1 MNQVKEVFMRR
12 ISVFFI
18 VLLIAAAP
26 SMAQDIDLSEI
37 DPADIDYS
45 KVDLSDVEFY
55 FNGPIEIFI
64 GGLEYGGKRYVA
76 KLDYDGGRTVK
87 VEAPVVKKTG
97 MRPQAIDL
105 SDVMLA
111 PGEKGVVLRNV
122 IIEGKRF
129 SGEVIPAKGNTLKL
143 ASYSVEGKARGAE
156 ERLAEYRQKISE
168 KERELRV
175 RDNKITRLENR
186 IDSRRSEK
194 DVMGQTFSR
203 TLTDGFKSARN
214 TLGDWSRSGG
224 NLEQDDNSQRFAKYL
239 VSQSQSADVLKY
251 SFSTRARNN
260 GWRGAGLHFLV
271 SGSDKASGYGL
282 GKSYLCWVTRDER
295 AMQTDKT
302 YIQLYKSMDDVKMIE
317 VKSTITDFDIAKGID
332 VDIYVDKAKDAITV
346 AANGE
351 EMFTFTDNDFYS
363 YGNAIAFRS
372 LGRARFEDFSLKVK

>member
-105 SDVMLA
+105 
-111 PGEKGVVLRNV
+111 RNV

-129 SGEVIPAKGNTLKL
+129 SGEVVPAKGNTLKL

-224 NLEQDDNSQRFAKYL
+224 NLEQDDSSQRFAKYL

-251 SFSTRARNN
+251 S
-260 GWRGAGLHFLV
+260 
-271 SGSDKASGYGL
+271 
-282 GKSYLCWVTRDER
+282 
-295 AMQTDKT
+295 
-302 YIQLYKSMDDVKMIE
+302 
-317 VKSTITDFDIAKGID
+317 
-332 VDIYVDKAKDAITV
+332 
-346 AANGE
+346 
-351 EMFTFTDNDFYS
+351 
-363 YGNAIAFRS
+363 
-372 LGRARFEDFSLKVK
+372 

>member
-1 MNQVKEVFMRR
+1 MRR

-18 VLLIAAAP
+18 VLLIAAVP
-26 SMAQDIDLSEI
+26 LTAQDIDLSEI

-45 KVDLSDVEFY
+45 KVDLSNVEFY

-76 KLDYDGGRTVK
+76 KLDYDGGRTVE

-97 MRPQAIDL
+97 LRPQAIDL
-105 SDVMLA
+105 SDVMIT

-129 SGEVIPAKGNTLKL
+129 SGEVVPAKGNTLKL
-143 ASYSVEGKARGAE
+143 ASYSVDDKARGDE

-168 KERELRV
+168 KEREVRE

-186 IDSRRSEK
+186 IDSMRTDK
-194 DVMGQTFSR
+194 DVMGQTFTR
-203 TLTDGFKSARN
+203 TLTDGFKSPRN
-214 TLGDWSRSGG
+214 TLGDWSRSSG
-224 NLEQDDNSQRFAKYL
+224 NLEQGDNSQRFAKYTI
-239 VSQSQSADVLKY
+239 SQSQSAEVLKY
-251 SFSTRARNN
+251 SFSTRAMND
-260 GWRGAGLHFLV
+260 GWRGAGLHFLA
-271 SGSDKASGYGL
+271 SRSDKANGYGL
-282 GKSYLCWVTRDER
+282 GKSYLCWVTRDEK

-302 YIQLYKSMDDVKMIE
+302 YIQLYKSMNDIKMIE
-317 VKSTITDFDIAKGID
+317 VKSTITDFDIAKGIEI
-332 VDIYVDKAKDAITV
+332 DIYVDKDKEKITV

-351 EMFTFTDNDFYS
+351 EMFTFTDDDFYS
-363 YGNAIAFRS
+363 YGNVVAFRS